1 MAGFTIRL
9 ETIAGAP
16 ELRQAIRKVRE
27 LGEDATPLMRLAAAT
42 FEASVER
49 RFDTERGPG
58 GIPWPKSRRAAGL
71 VKGKPAG
78 KTLRDTGDL
87 RGSIRTEVRPNEV
100 EIGSDGLK
108 NPVKAIAN
116 QEGSH
121 RQSVVLAHTRTINS
135 AFGIPFPSPKT
146 VSIRAHGR
154 MTNLPARPFIG
165 FDEEDKRDLG
175 DAWRDHLK
183 GLFHG

>member
-1 MAGFTIRL
+1 MAGFTVRL
-9 ETIAGAP
+9 ETITGLAD
-16 ELRQAIRKVRE
+16 LRLTLQRVRN
-27 LGEDATPLMRLAAAT
+27 LGEDATPLMHIAASI
-42 FEASVER
+42 FEASVIR

-78 KTLRDTGDL
+78 KTLTNTGDL
-87 RGSIRTEVRPNEV
+87 RGSIRTRVAPNEV

-175 DAWRDHLK
+175 DVWRDHLK